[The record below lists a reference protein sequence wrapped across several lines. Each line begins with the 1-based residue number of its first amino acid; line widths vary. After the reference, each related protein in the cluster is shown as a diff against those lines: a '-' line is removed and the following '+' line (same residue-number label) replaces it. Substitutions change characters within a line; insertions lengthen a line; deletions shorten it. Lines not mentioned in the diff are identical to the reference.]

1 MPLKIAAKVDL
12 KGFTLS
18 VSLGKTAQFNSQ
30 WLLRGDV
37 LTLARSIWQ

>member
-1 MPLKIAAKVDL
+1 MPLKIAVKGDL

-18 VSLGKTAQFNSQ
+18 GSLRKTAQFNNQ

-37 LTLARSIWQ
+37 LTLARAI